1 MSDWTKKEIDVDN
14 MLEDA
19 IIMEMLGWSH
29 KARVKAICRVIR
41 RHAKRYLGIR

>member
-1 MSDWTKKEIDVDN
+1 MSDWTKKEIGVDN
-14 MLEDA
+14 ILEDA
-19 IIMEMLGWSH
+19 IIMEMLGSH